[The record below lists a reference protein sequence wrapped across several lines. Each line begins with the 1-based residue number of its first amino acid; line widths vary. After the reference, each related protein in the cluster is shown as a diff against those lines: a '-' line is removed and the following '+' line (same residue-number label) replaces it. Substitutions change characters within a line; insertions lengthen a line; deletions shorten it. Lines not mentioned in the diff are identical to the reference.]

1 VSSRDRNI
9 LLLGLLVIVL
19 LVVGYY
25 FLFLGPL
32 LNTLGER
39 AQERSAKQ
47 AQLSNLQQQVAQ
59 LEAVKRNAP
68 ETQRQLLELS
78 QRIPAQPEIP
88 SLVVQ
93 VEQIAHESGVTQLSI
108 EPHDVQSPPGGGDFS
123 VVPVTMSFEGTYE
136 QMQDFLFRTR
146 NLARLMTV
154 TKVTYCRVRPLG
166 GGGQT
171 QCAAQTTGPSETTS
185 IETTNLQSVEEQLR
199 VQIEAQVYFQPS
211 NAQAGAT
218 PATPTPPGTTT
229 SPETTSPEATTA
241 GGTGS
246 SGAR

>member
-1 VSSRDRNI
+1 MSSRDRNI

-32 LNTLGER
+32 LNTLNER
-39 AQERSAKQ
+39 AQERSDKQ

-68 ETQRQLLELS
+68 ETERQLLELS
-78 QRIPAQPEIP
+78 KRIPTQPEIP
-88 SLVVQ
+88 SFVVQ
-93 VEQIAHESGVTQLSI
+93 VEEIADDSGVTQLSI
-108 EPHDVQSPPGGGDFS
+108 EPQDVESPPGGGDFS
-123 VVPVTMSFEGTYE
+123 VVPITMSFEGTYE
-136 QMQDFLFRTR
+136 QMQDFLLRTR
-146 NLARLMTV
+146 NLARLVTV
-154 TKVTYCRVRPLG
+154 RKVTYCRAQPI
-166 GGGQT
+166 GQGQA
-171 QCAAQTTGPSETTS
+171 QCPAQTTGTG
-185 IETTNLQSVEEQLR
+185 ETTNLQSVEEQLR